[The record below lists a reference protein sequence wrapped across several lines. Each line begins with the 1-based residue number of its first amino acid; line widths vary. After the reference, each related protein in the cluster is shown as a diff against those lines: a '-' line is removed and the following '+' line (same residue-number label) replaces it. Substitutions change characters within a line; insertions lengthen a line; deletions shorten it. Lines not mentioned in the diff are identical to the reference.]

1 VVSCQT
7 NLKKSAGAAKRNGI
21 SSETNFAGQALPG
34 GPLTSIGLAPA
45 GQQPPLLAVREDG
58 QYRGDVIHLDG
69 PARVFSSDRAKDGC
83 MWIETRAPL
92 RLLSYPDRTGQRT
105 DIPLLRSE
113 REAAAARYFRAQTA
127 RNIHQA
133 IQQKRKVKVGYQ
145 NTQGIRTFILTPLD
159 IKGGRSIATRKN
171 RYFWA
176 YDEAGR
182 RVVSLR
188 LDRVVAAL
196 PTNEHFDPVE
206 PAKLWTGKEPPRWN
220 LPREWTT

>member
-1 VVSCQT
+1 MSCQT
-7 NLKKSAGAAKRNGI
+7 NLKRSAGAAKRNGI
-21 SSETNFAGQALPG
+21 GSATILASQALTG
-34 GPLTSIGLAPA
+34 GQLTRIGLAPA

-58 QYRGDVIHLDG
+58 QYRGDVIHLEG
-69 PARVFSSDRAKDGC
+69 PARVFSPIGTKNGS

-105 DIPLLRSE
+105 EIPLLRSE

-133 IQQKRKVKVGYQ
+133 IQQQRKVQVGYQ

-159 IKGGRSIATRKN
+159 IKGGRSEATRKN

-182 RVVSLR
+182 RVISLR
-188 LDRVVAAL
+188 LDRVAAVL
-196 PTNEHFDPVE
+196 PTAEHFDPVE
-206 PAKLWTGKEPPRWN
+206 PAKLWAGKEPPRWN
-220 LPREWTT
+220 LPREWTI

>member
-1 VVSCQT
+1 MSCQT

-21 SSETNFAGQALPG
+21 SSATNFVGQTLTV
-34 GPLTSIGLAPA
+34 GPLTRIGLAPD

-58 QYRGDVIHLDG
+58 QYRGDVIDLEG
-69 PARVFSSDRAKDGC
+69 PARVFSPIRAKDGS

-92 RLLSYPDRTGQRT
+92 RLLSYTNRTGQRT
-105 DIPLLRSE
+105 EVSLLRSE
-113 REAAAARYFRAQTA
+113 REAAATRYFRAQNA

-145 NTQGIRTFILTPLD
+145 SPQGTRTFILTPLD
-159 IKGGRSIATRKN
+159 IKGGRSEATRKN

-176 YDEAGR
+176 YDEAGQ

-188 LDRVVAAL
+188 LDRVAAAW
-196 PTNEHFDPVE
+196 PTAEHFDPAT
-206 PAKLWTGKEPPRWN
+206 PAQLWAGKEPPHWN